1 MKKLTRAETVYRALR
16 QAIIEQDLG
25 PGTKLPEDEIG
36 APFNISRTLVRQ
48 ALARLQSDGL
58 VEAGGKKTA
67 TVARPSLSESK
78 DVFRVRRA
86 LEREVIRIVAETWT
100 SENGTLLES
109 HLNKEDAAR
118 ETGDERI
125 SVRLAAE
132 FHILLAE
139 LTQNPVL
146 IDYVTQLVS
155 RCSLILALYGRPHAT
170 DCAVDEHRNVV
181 IALREGNIEEAV
193 RQMDHHVSLVER
205 RALND
210 DVKNGPRLS
219 EILSRH
225 ASEIQAEQATD
236 TIAIH
241 ERQVKRQA

>member
-1 MKKLTRAETVYRALR
+1 MKKPPRVEIVYRALR
-16 QAIIEQDLG
+16 QAIIEQDLA

-36 APFNISRTLVRQ
+36 VPFNISRTLVRQ

-58 VEAGGKKTA
+58 VDTGGKKTA
-67 TVARPSLSESK
+67 TVARPSLAESK

-86 LEREVIRIVAETWT
+86 LEREVIRIVAETW
-100 SENGTLLES
+100 SPAHGAALEG
-109 HLNKEDAAR
+109 HVRKEDAAR
-118 ETGDERI
+118 AAGNERI

-139 LTQNPVL
+139 LTENPVL
-146 IDYVTQLVS
+146 IGYITQLVS

-170 DCAVDEHRNVV
+170 DCAVNEHRDVV
-181 IALREGNIEEAV
+181 TALREGNVDEAV
-193 RQMDHHVSLVER
+193 RLMDHHVSLVES

-210 DVKNGPRLS
+210 EDRSGPALS

-225 ASEIQAEQATD
+225 AGEIEADQVTD
-236 TIAIH
+236 AITFPGGN
-241 ERQVKRQA
+241 RKQGT